1 MIDPSDTKAVQSITG
16 RRSRLEIELHA
27 RESVR
32 VILRCEGNEMLADAG
47 PQARKNRKRI
57 RWNTLRIFSGR
68 ERPRCLQIV
77 CRSRMALLGQTP
89 SDNAVSNFMREA
101 GQERNR

>member
-32 VILRCEGNEMLADAG
+32 VILRCEGNEMLADAR
-47 PQARKNRKRI
+47 PQARKNRKAYS
-57 RWNTLRIFSGR
+57 LEYVEDFFG
-68 ERPRCLQIV
+68 PRTTQMPADRLPQ
-77 CRSRMALLGQTP
+77 
-89 SDNAVSNFMREA
+89 
-101 GQERNR
+101 